1 MSADL
6 AESLTNQQ
14 LVLPPGAAAINS
26 AGEPITAT
34 LTVLL
39 FAPLAGVV
47 EPEAATTFISGNLSA
62 ATLDVSTSLVS
73 TPVKESEESN
83 KERATRTTVVS
94 CDCAAESPAE
104 SLKERSLGTA
114 TALSMDIS
122 STVTIIST
130 RENPLDFRQILSFK
144 ILLGNIL
151 SSVRMRSIFA
161 CNGDCTNVS
170 VTLGLVLVSTMREEI
185 RL

>member
-6 AESLTNQQ
+6 AESLINQQ

-26 AGEPITAT
+26 AGEPVTAT

-39 FAPLAGVV
+39 FAPLTGVV
-47 EPEAATTFISGNLSA
+47 IPEALTTFISGNLSA
-62 ATLDVSTSLVS
+62 VALDVSTSLVS

-83 KERATRTTVVS
+83 KERATIATVVS

-104 SLKERSLGTA
+104 SLNESSRGTA
-114 TALSMDIS
+114 TALSIDIS

-130 RENPLDFRQILSFK
+130 SEKPLELR
-144 ILLGNIL
+144 
-151 SSVRMRSIFA
+151 
-161 CNGDCTNVS
+161 
-170 VTLGLVLVSTMREEI
+170 
-185 RL
+185 